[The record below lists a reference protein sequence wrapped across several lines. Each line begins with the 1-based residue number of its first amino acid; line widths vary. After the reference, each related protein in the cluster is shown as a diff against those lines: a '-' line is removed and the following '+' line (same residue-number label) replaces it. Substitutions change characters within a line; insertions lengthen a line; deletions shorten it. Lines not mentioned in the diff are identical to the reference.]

1 MNLNTNSH
9 LEVCLGDRSYKIEI
23 GRGLESRILQLKTD
37 LMSRGE
43 KVVII
48 SDQGLRESN
57 PSFLNSFFEST
68 DHLILPSGEKTK
80 SSEHLIQIWDFLAS
94 QRIDRSSAIFAVGG
108 GVTGDLVGFAA
119 ATFLRGVSLYQVPTT
134 LLSMVDSSVGG
145 KTGINLKAGKN
156 LVGSFHQPKAVF
168 IDLDVLATL
177 PIREFSAGMAEVV
190 KYGMIGNAF
199 LYQTITER
207 NTPFDISSTDL
218 QQLIHSCCSE
228 KAKVV
233 EADEKESTSGAGGRA
248 LLNLGHTFAHAIE
261 AVAGYGDYLHG
272 EAVSVGLVCAFR
284 LSKTLGLCEQDKE
297 VTLTSTLSSYNL
309 PVRLKKELPISAL
322 MSSMQSDKKVF
333 QGKLRFVLLHA
344 IGQAFVQDD
353 IQMPEVEKVWASV
366 GAV

>member
-1 MNLNTNSH
+1 MNSNTNSQV
-9 LEVCLGDRSYKIEI
+9 EVCLGDRSYNIEI
-23 GRGLESRILQLKTD
+23 GRGLESSILQLKSD
-37 LMSRGE
+37 LVSRGE

-57 PSFLNSFFEST
+57 PSFLHSFFEST

-80 SSEHLIQIWDFLAS
+80 SSENLIQIWDFLAS
-94 QRIDRSSAIFAVGG
+94 HRIDRSSAVFAVGG
-108 GVTGDLVGFAA
+108 GVAGDLGGFAS
-119 ATFLRGVSLYQVPTT
+119 ATFLRGISLYQVPTT

-177 PIREFSAGMAEVV
+177 PSREFSAGMAEVV
-190 KYGMIGNAF
+190 KYGMIGNPS
-199 LYQTITER
+199 LYKKITGR
-207 NTPFDISSTDL
+207 DTPFGGSTPEL
-218 QQLIHSCCSE
+218 QGLIHSCCSE

-233 EADEKESTSGAGGRA
+233 EVDEKESTSGVGGRA

-272 EAVSVGLVCAFR
+272 EAVSVGLLCAFR
-284 LSKTLGLCEQDKE
+284 LSQAYGLCKQDKE
-297 VTLTSTLSSYNL
+297 SELTDTLSSYNL
-309 PVRLKKELPISAL
+309 PVRLKKDLPVSEL
-322 MSSMQSDKKVF
+322 MSSMHSDKKVF
-333 QGKLRFVLLHA
+333 QGKLRFVLMHTV
-344 IGQAFVQDD
+344 GQAFVQED
-353 IQMPEVEKVWASV
+353 IQLRKVEEIWASV

>member
-23 GRGLESRILQLKTD
+23 GGGLESRILQLKTD

-94 QRIDRSSAIFAVGG
+94 QRIDRSSAVFAVGG

-218 QQLIHSCCSE
+218 QQLIHSCCFE